1 MGFNVNITDNYQPQ
15 MATSISTVEKKQE
28 DKTSD
33 IVTEEK
39 DGDSVS
45 ISEEGKSKLN
55 QMNAQKS
62 EEKDDS
68 SPIEKMIKELQK
80 KIQQLKKEIDDLK
93 QSDTPDDQK
102 KEQVAAK
109 ENQLAMLQSQLSE
122 AITQKQKGE
131 ETALRAKG
139 FKNSLT

>member
-1 MGFNVNITDNYQPQ
+1 MGFNVNITGNYQPQ
-15 MATSISTVEKKQE
+15 LATSISPVDKKQD

-33 IVTEEK
+33 TVAEEK
-39 DGDSVS
+39 DGDSVN
-45 ISEEGKSKLN
+45 ISEEGKSKLD

-80 KIQQLKKEIDDLK
+80 KIQQLKKEIDELK

-102 KEQVAAK
+102 KEQISAK
-109 ENQLAMLQSQLSE
+109 ENQMAMLQSQLSE

-131 ETALRAKG
+131 ESALHAKG